1 MSSIATADRIRIA
14 LGQSMRHGRRAL
26 LGVIAGPISALRSMR
41 GGDSRLLLAS
51 PDMRTADPTIA
62 LDIYHGRFVLA
73 GQSVETGGASPY
85 RVPPPSE
92 DWERA
97 LHEFGWLRHLRAAE
111 TDVARHNAQALA
123 GDWLKSHRRPVG
135 VAWLPEVAARRV
147 LSLLAQSGIILQ
159 DADHDF
165 YTRFIRSLIRHGAY
179 LRTNFASVEPG
190 LPRLR
195 AAVAIASIGLSLS
208 RQDDL
213 ARFGLDRLDRELAS
227 QILPDGG
234 HISRNPAA
242 LVEALIDLLPLRQ
255 ALIARGRSPS
265 GILMSAI
272 DRMMPMLRF
281 FRHGDGSFAHFNGM
295 ATSATDTVATILA
308 YDETLGTPVA
318 SATHSGYER
327 MARGGSVVLVDTG
340 TPPPMPVSHN
350 AHAGTLSFEFSARNH
365 RMIIN
370 CGAPAPRHSALRYAA
385 RQTNAHSTA
394 VLNDTS
400 SARFA
405 EPQAGSPLLPGP
417 TSVPRERRN
426 LEEGAIH
433 LEMAHDGYLR
443 ETGLI
448 HERDLTLN
456 GDGEALFGTDRF
468 TGTMFEPAS
477 TYAIRFHLD
486 PNVRLIVT
494 EDDQS
499 LDLELADGSVWR
511 FQANCP
517 VTWGESICLSD
528 VYGSRPTSQIVLAGA
543 VADQASVDWQIYRT
557 G

>member
-1 MSSIATADRIRIA
+1 MPSPANSDRIRFA
-14 LGQSMRHGRRAL
+14 LSQSLRAAGRSV
-26 LGVIAGPISALRSMR
+26 LGVISGPLSAIRSMR

-62 LDIYHGRFVLA
+62 LDIYNGRFVLA
-73 GQSVETGGASPY
+73 GQSVETGG
-85 RVPPPSE
+85 VPPFDVSPPSE

-111 TDVARHNAQALA
+111 TNVARENAQALVA
-123 GDWLKSHRRPVG
+123 DWLKSHRRPVG
-135 VAWLPEVAARRV
+135 IAWLPEVTARRA
-147 LSLLAQSGIILQ
+147 LSFLAQSGIILQ
-159 DADHDF
+159 DADHEF
-165 YTRFIRSLIRHGAY
+165 YTRFIRSLIRQGAY
-179 LRTNFASVEPG
+179 LRTNFATVDPG

-213 ARFGLDRLDRELAS
+213 ARFGLDRLDRELSA

-242 LVEALIDLLPLRQ
+242 LIEALIDLLPLRQ
-255 ALIARGRSPS
+255 TLIARGQSPS
-265 GILMSAI
+265 GILISAI

-327 MARGGSVVLVDTG
+327 MEAGRSVVIVDAG
-340 TPPPMPVSHN
+340 TSPPVPVSRN
-350 AHAGTLSFEFSARNH
+350 AHAGALSFEFSAHNH
-365 RMIIN
+365 RMVIN

-394 VLNDTS
+394 VLNDAS
-400 SARFA
+400 SALFR
-405 EPQAGSPLLPGP
+405 EPEADASLLPGP
-417 TSVPRERRN
+417 SSVPGERRN

-433 LEMAHDGYLR
+433 LELAHDGYLR

-468 TGTMFEPAS
+468 TGTPFQPS
-477 TYAIRFHLD
+477 NTYAIRFHLD
-486 PNVRLIVT
+486 PSVRLIVT
-494 EDDQS
+494 EDDHS
-499 LDLELADGSVWR
+499 LDLELPDGSVWR

-543 VADQASVDWQIYRT
+543 VADQPDVDWQIFRT